1 MQIPDPDRAL
11 QARIQQL
18 QAGDDETGDGKVD
31 IADLKRQLDRIEA
44 QLELQDAQNRRLLRS
59 QRQRL
64 ILNIVVL
71 AAFAVLAGVLL
82 YYSRIAYDRIL
93 QASAQVNEL
102 AATLQSS
109 LATLDSAELD
119 EMMQTLP
126 DLVDQLSQIDVDA
139 LNEVLQKLPGV
150 MDSVEALQ
158 TQTERI
164 SGWLSKVRTETAA
177 VRLSVSVQFSESVR
191 PSASRSSSGSV
202 RLSAS
207 SIISA

>member
-11 QARIQQL
+11 QARVQQL

-102 AATLQSS
+102 AATLQ
-109 LATLDSAELD
+109 
-119 EMMQTLP
+119 
-126 DLVDQLSQIDVDA
+126 
-139 LNEVLQKLPGV
+139 K
-150 MDSVEALQ
+150 
-158 TQTERI
+158 
-164 SGWLSKVRTETAA
+164 
-177 VRLSVSVQFSESVR
+177 
-191 PSASRSSSGSV
+191 
-202 RLSAS
+202 
-207 SIISA
+207 

>member
-11 QARIQQL
+11 QARVQQL

-102 AATLQSS
+102 AATLLQS
-109 LATLDSAELD
+109 LDTLDSAELD

-164 SGWLSKVRTETAA
+164 SGWLSN
-177 VRLSVSVQFSESVR
+177 L
-191 PSASRSSSGSV
+191 GS
-202 RLSAS
+202 LFGGTG
-207 SIISA
+207 